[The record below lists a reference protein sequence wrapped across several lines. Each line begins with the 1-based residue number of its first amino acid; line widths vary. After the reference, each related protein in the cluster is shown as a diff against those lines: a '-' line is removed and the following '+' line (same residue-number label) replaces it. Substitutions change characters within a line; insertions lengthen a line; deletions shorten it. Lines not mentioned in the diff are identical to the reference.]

1 MSPSTLLAAYPSI
14 HLLMSIHPSGSLRY
28 VNPSK
33 NCNIDICWKEQ
44 TIMCMCKVLP
54 PQLKMD
60 YNPMK
65 TIDISPTKTIVIGL
79 TNQLRLSYITMEHHL
94 VCVCLRCCFFVVPGG
109 AEKHLRPKRRF
120 GDWTKSSLG
129 NSLPYF
135 HNEVMPIVNK
145 TTGWWCQPLWK
156 IWVRHLGLLFPIYG
170 QNVPTNQK

>member
-1 MSPSTLLAAYPSI
+1 
-14 HLLMSIHPSGSLRY
+14 
-28 VNPSK
+28 
-33 NCNIDICWKEQ
+33 
-44 TIMCMCKVLP
+44 
-54 PQLKMD
+54 MD

-79 TNQLRLSYITMEHHL
+79 TNQLRLSYITMGHHL

-120 GDWTKSSLG
+120 GDWTKNSLG
-129 NSLPYF
+129 NSLPCF

-156 IWVRHLGLLFPIYG
+156 IWVRHLGLLFNSQYMGKMFP
-170 QNVPTNQK
+170 PTRNSKNIPRLYHKWLVYTIKNWFYI